1 MASLTPL
8 SKGLIGLAVVGA
20 MASAVWHLVLKE
32 RMGDGASA
40 KWQATPAATA
50 PSPNAAPPAPTPAEP
65 VQVEQAPTMAS
76 PSVPSTAVTPP
87 DGSLSAAENFEAG
100 RKLMASGDFAQARPH
115 LEAAL
120 NSGDSTVDGA
130 AACLLGEMTL
140 KGQGG
145 ITANREASAK
155 LFLLAQSRGSICFAT
170 GQ

>member
-8 SKGLIGLAVVGA
+8 SKALIGLAVVGA

-32 RMGDGASA
+32 RMGSGASA
-40 KWQATPAATA
+40 EWQATATA
-50 PSPNAAPPAPTPAEP
+50 PSPNSAQPTPTPAEP
-65 VQVEQAPTMAS
+65 VHAGQTPTMAS
-76 PSVPSTAVTPP
+76 PNVPSGLGTAVTTP

-100 RKLMASGDFAQARPH
+100 RKLMASGDFAQARPY
-115 LEAAL
+115 LEAAV
-120 NSGDSTVDGA
+120 NTGDGG

-145 ITANREASAK
+145 IKANQEASAK
-155 LFLLAQSRGSICFAT
+155 LFQLAQSRGSICFAT